1 MKINLALLSAQRRT
15 EAEAL
20 SIQLEC
26 AMMAGD
32 VSDADKLTQ
41 QLLRLAQ
48 PEPLLW
54 VPETTWR
61 RMLAR
66 VRETQSDFIAGFV
79 LEESQIAQLAQALSS
94 PENDEALAA
103 VAALMAL
110 ARSTGSLLLQLP
122 QAEEEEDV

>member
-20 SIQLEC
+20 SIKLEC

-32 VSDADKLTQ
+32 VSDADKITQ

-66 VRETQSDFIAGFV
+66 VRETQSDFSAGFV
-79 LEESQIAQLAQALSS
+79 LEEPQIAQLAQALSS
-94 PENDEALAA
+94 PENDEALVA
-103 VAALMAL
+103 VAALIAL

-122 QAEEEEDV
+122 QAEEDEDV

>member
-41 QLLRLAQ
+41 QLLGLAQ

-79 LEESQIAQLAQALSS
+79 LEEPQIAQLAQALSS

>member
-61 RMLAR
+61 RVLAR
-66 VRETQSDFIAGFV
+66 VRETQGDFIAGFV
-79 LEESQIAQLAQALSS
+79 LEEPQIAQLAQALSS

>member
-32 VSDADKLTQ
+32 VSDADKITQ

-54 VPETTWR
+54 MPETTWR

-66 VRETQSDFIAGFV
+66 VRETQSDFSAGFV
-79 LEESQIAQLAQALSS
+79 LEEPQIAQLAQALSS
-94 PENDEALAA
+94 PENDEALVA
-103 VAALMAL
+103 VAALIAL

-122 QAEEEEDV
+122 QAEEDEDV

>member
-1 MKINLALLSAQRRT
+1 MKINLALLSAQRRA

-32 VSDADKLTQ
+32 VSYADKLTQ

-66 VRETQSDFIAGFV
+66 VRETQSDFSAGFV

-94 PENDEALAA
+94 PENGEALAA

>member
-66 VRETQSDFIAGFV
+66 VREKQSDFIAGFV
-79 LEESQIAQLAQALSS
+79 LDEPQIAQLAQALSS

-122 QAEEEEDV
+122 QAEEEDV

>member
-66 VRETQSDFIAGFV
+66 VRETQSDFSAGFV
-79 LEESQIAQLAQALSS
+79 LEEPQIAQLAQALSS
-94 PENDEALAA
+94 PGNDEALAA

-122 QAEEEEDV
+122 QTEEEEDV

>member
-32 VSDADKLTQ
+32 VSDADKITQ

-66 VRETQSDFIAGFV
+66 VRETQSDFSAGFV
-79 LEESQIAQLAQALSS
+79 LEEPQIAQLAQALSS
-94 PENDEALAA
+94 PENDEALVA
-103 VAALMAL
+103 VAALIAL

-122 QAEEEEDV
+122 QAEEDEDV

>member
-79 LEESQIAQLAQALSS
+79 LEEPQIAQLAQALSS

-110 ARSTGSLLLQLP
+110 ARSTVSLLLQLP

>member
-66 VRETQSDFIAGFV
+66 VRETESDFSAGFV
-79 LEESQIAQLAQALSS
+79 LEEPQIAQLAQALSS

>member
-41 QLLRLAQ
+41 QLLKLVQ

-61 RMLAR
+61 RMLVR

-79 LEESQIAQLAQALSS
+79 LEEPQIAQLAQALSS

>member
-1 MKINLALLSAQRRT
+1 MKINLALLSAQRRA

-32 VSDADKLTQ
+32 VSDADKITQ

-66 VRETQSDFIAGFV
+66 VRETQSDFSAGFV
-79 LEESQIAQLAQALSS
+79 LEEPQIAQLAQALSS
-94 PENDEALAA
+94 PENDEALVA
-103 VAALMAL
+103 VAALIAL
-110 ARSTGSLLLQLP
+110 ARSTGLLLLQLP
-122 QAEEEEDV
+122 QAEEDEDV

>member
-79 LEESQIAQLAQALSS
+79 LEEPQIAQLAQALSS
-94 PENDEALAA
+94 PENDEAMAA

>member
-20 SIQLEC
+20 SIKLEC

-32 VSDADKLTQ
+32 VSDADKITQ

-66 VRETQSDFIAGFV
+66 VRETQCDFSAGFV
-79 LEESQIAQLAQALSS
+79 LEEPQIAQLVQALSS
-94 PENDEALAA
+94 PENDEALVA
-103 VAALMAL
+103 VAALIAL

-122 QAEEEEDV
+122 QAEEDEDV

>member
-1 MKINLALLSAQRRT
+1 MKINLALLSAQRRA

-32 VSDADKLTQ
+32 VSDADKITQ

-66 VRETQSDFIAGFV
+66 VREAQSDFSAGFV
-79 LEESQIAQLAQALSS
+79 LEEPQIAQLAQALSS
-94 PENDEALAA
+94 PENDEALVAI
-103 VAALMAL
+103 AALMAL

>member
-79 LEESQIAQLAQALSS
+79 LEEPQIAQLAQALSS

>member
-26 AMMAGD
+26 AMMAGY

-79 LEESQIAQLAQALSS
+79 LEEPQIAQLAQALSS

>member
-32 VSDADKLTQ
+32 VSDADKITQ

-66 VRETQSDFIAGFV
+66 VREMQSDFSAGFV
-79 LEESQIAQLAQALSS
+79 LEEPQIAQLAQALSS
-94 PENDEALAA
+94 PENGEALVA
-103 VAALMAL
+103 VAALIAL

-122 QAEEEEDV
+122 QAEEDEDV

>member
-32 VSDADKLTQ
+32 VSDADKITQ
-41 QLLRLAQ
+41 QLLKLAQ

-66 VRETQSDFIAGFV
+66 VRETQSDFSAGFV
-79 LEESQIAQLAQALSS
+79 LEEPQIAQLAQALSS
-94 PENDEALAA
+94 PENDEALVA
-103 VAALMAL
+103 VAALIAL

-122 QAEEEEDV
+122 QAEEDEDV

>member
-1 MKINLALLSAQRRT
+1 MKINLALLSAQRRA

-32 VSDADKLTQ
+32 VSDTDKITQ

-66 VRETQSDFIAGFV
+66 VRETQSDFSAGFV
-79 LEESQIAQLAQALSS
+79 LEEPQIAQLVQALSS
-94 PENDEALAA
+94 PENDEALVA
-103 VAALMAL
+103 VAALIAL

-122 QAEEEEDV
+122 QAEEDEDV

>member
-79 LEESQIAQLAQALSS
+79 FEEPQIAQLAQALSS

>member
-79 LEESQIAQLAQALSS
+79 LEEPQIAQLAQALSS
-94 PENDEALAA
+94 PENDEVLAA

>member
-41 QLLRLAQ
+41 QLLRLTQ

-79 LEESQIAQLAQALSS
+79 LEEPQIAQLAQALSS